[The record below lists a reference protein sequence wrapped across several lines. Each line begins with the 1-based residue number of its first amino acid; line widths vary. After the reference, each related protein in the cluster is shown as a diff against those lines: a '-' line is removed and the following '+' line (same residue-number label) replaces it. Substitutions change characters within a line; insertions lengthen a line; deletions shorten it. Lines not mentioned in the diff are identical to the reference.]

1 MAKKN
6 VLTKINMEKRTCYDL
21 DDIININDTDLD
33 NNLLNEKL

>member
-1 MAKKN
+1 MAKNN
-6 VLTKINMEKRTCYDL
+6 VLTKINIEKRTCYDL